1 MKRTRRALLSLLVCA
16 LLLASCSKYE
26 ETSTEN
32 SNESA
37 VSNVSEVASEESKD
51 VSADTSE
58 DDDGSMYDF
67 SVLSK
72 EELEQ
77 YITLGEYKGFDSEK
91 VVVEI
96 TEKDVQKQID
106 SILAEYGEWKEAPD
120 RAIKD
125 GDQVTMDFI
134 GYLNGEAFEGGTG
147 NDQTI
152 VIGEGKYIDGF
163 EEGLVGA
170 KNGDKISL
178 NLTFPEDYGVE
189 TLNGQAVVFDVTIK
203 KVEEFISP
211 ELTVEIIKDY
221 TKDEFT
227 EEAPFRE
234 DIKNKLY
241 DQTLFEK
248 TYDSIAE
255 YWQKAVDNATV
266 IKYPDGIID
275 DYVKSYVDYYTQ
287 YATMYGVTLEEF
299 LGMSVEKF
307 KKECAEQAEKQY
319 KDRMVFFAAMYA
331 ENYDRNID
339 KDKYN
344 IWLEDQ
350 AKHMNATVEMLLSQY
365 SVETLEYTY
374 LYDNFKGYLY
384 ESRNET
390 EPSSSEASE
399 TTSTESQSED
409 NK

>member
-1 MKRTRRALLSLLVCA
+1 MKKTKKALLSLLVCTI
-16 LLLASCSKYE
+16 LLASCSKYE

-37 VSNVSEVASEESKD
+37 VSNVSEESSEASKD
-51 VSADTSE
+51 ESTDSSE
-58 DDDGSMYDF
+58 DNSMYDF

-72 EELEQ
+72 EELAQ

-96 TEKDVQKQID
+96 TEKDIQEQID
-106 SILAEYGEWKEAPD
+106 LILAEYGEWKEAPD

-147 NDQTI
+147 NDQKI

-163 EEGLVGA
+163 EEGLIGA

-189 TLNGQAVVFDVTIK
+189 NLNGKAVVFDVTIK

-221 TKDEFT
+221 TKNEFT

-248 TYDSIAE
+248 TYNSIAE
-255 YWQKAVDNATV
+255 YWKKAVDNATV

-275 DYVKSYVDYYTQ
+275 DYVKSNIDYYTQ
-287 YATMYGVTLEEF
+287 YATMYGITLEEF
-299 LGMSVEKF
+299 LGMSVDKF
-307 KKECAEQAEKQY
+307 KKECAEQAESQY

-339 KDKYN
+339 EEKYN
-344 IWLEDQ
+344 VWLEDQ

-365 SVETLEYTY
+365 SVETLQFTY

-390 EPSSSEASE
+390 EPTSSEDSE
-399 TTSTESQSED
+399 TTSKES
-409 NK
+409 